1 MAKSR
6 ILIVED
12 DPEIIQLYS
21 LFLTRSGH
29 EPIPALGGEE
39 ALRILEEIEVDLIIL
54 DLMMPVMDGWTLL
67 ETIRQ
72 NERLRQVPVII
83 ATVKH
88 PLENEGRIENYVD
101 LFEGYLMKPFVG
113 ESLMKLIDNTLR
125 DPPSRSLPA
134 E

>member
-1 MAKSR
+1 LAKSR

-12 DPEIIQLYS
+12 DPEIIRLYS
-21 LFLTRSGH
+21 LFLTRAGH

-39 ALRILEEIEVDLIIL
+39 ALQLLEAIEIDLILL
-54 DLMMPVMDGWTLL
+54 DLMMPAMDGWTVL
-67 ETIRQ
+67 EAIRQ

-88 PLENEGRIENYVD
+88 PLENKGRIENYVD

-113 ESLMKLIDNTLR
+113 QSLMKLIDKTL
-125 DPPSRSLPA
+125 DEPPSRPVPG